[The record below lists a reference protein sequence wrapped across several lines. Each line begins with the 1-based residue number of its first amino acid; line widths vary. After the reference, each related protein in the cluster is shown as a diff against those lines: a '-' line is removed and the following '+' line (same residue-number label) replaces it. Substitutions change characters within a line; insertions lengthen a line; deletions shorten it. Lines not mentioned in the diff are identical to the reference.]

1 MRDMCQTRVF
11 AHFSSFKAWKTRL
24 TYMTIIHASTHTF
37 TDTCYVHNGL
47 KPIMYKSDNL
57 QYNTLGRWVDGTNDS
72 SIKCLMFQ
80 VLF

>member
-47 KPIMYKSDNL
+47 KPIMYTNPTIF
-57 QYNTLGRWVDGTNDS
+57 NIIRWVAGSIVSLTNR
-72 SIKCLMFQ
+72 LMVK

>member
-47 KPIMYKSDNL
+47 KTIMSGFQLEFVSYKSHDL
-57 QYNTLGRWVDGTNDS
+57 L
-72 SIKCLMFQ
+72 
-80 VLF
+80 